1 MLRRVLSTNARNPSF
16 VPPPPPYPTP
26 RLLDDM
32 QRLNQELRAPVEQF
46 EELGKILNQLN
57 TEVKTRLPIT
67 RIAPFGSCS
76 NGLWTKASD
85 VDLTM
90 IIPRCNNKIKII
102 NKLKTVRNLLSHTM
116 ATKMPLE
123 FSVVENAR
131 IPVLKITNNSDS
143 LIREIDISVNNL
155 SGIENSLLVKN
166 WCDMDERFVPLARCI
181 KHWAKKRGIN
191 DRAKGTL
198 STYTILLQVVYLL
211 QTKNVIPKFSTYAK
225 SHILEKNDEFFELNG
240 IERELPFQICSGAQP
255 HAPSARIHN
264 LFADFFNLFGG
275 DDMLDGV
282 EIVDGEIVSRGGG
295 VLVMRC
301 PLTGKDVNVMNSSA
315 WIPIHAEYKRARDL
329 INNGATLDELV
340 SN

>member
-1 MLRRVLSTNARNPSF
+1 MRRFSSVGLKSF

-32 QRLNQELRAPVEQF
+32 WRLNEELSAPREQF
-46 EELGKILNQLN
+46 EELGEILTQLD
-57 TEVKTRLPIT
+57 TQVKSRLPIT

-102 NKLKTVRNLLSHTM
+102 NKLKTVRSLLKHTM
-116 ATKMPLE
+116 AVSTPLE

-131 IPVLKITNNSDS
+131 IPVLKITKTDGDS

-166 WCDMDERFVPLARCI
+166 WCDMDDRFVPLARCI

-198 STYTILLQVVYLL
+198 STYTILLQVVFLL
-211 QTKNVIPKFSTYAK
+211 QVKNVIPKFSTYAK
-225 SHILEKNDEFFELNG
+225 PHILEKNDEFFELNG
-240 IERELPFQICSGAQP
+240 VERELPFQLCESSRHDP
-255 HAPSARIHN
+255 KSDKIHN
-264 LFADFFNLFGG
+264 LFADFFNLFG
-275 DDMLDGV
+275 DNAMLEGV

-315 WIPIHAEYKRARDL
+315 WNLIHAEYKRARDL
-329 INNGATLDELV
+329 INHGATLDELV
-340 SN
+340 SD

>member
-1 MLRRVLSTNARNPSF
+1 MLRRFCLATDVPKAF
-16 VPPPPPYPTP
+16 IPPPPPYPTP

-32 QRLNQELRAPVEQF
+32 MRLNEELRAPREQF
-46 EELGKILNQLN
+46 KELDTVLTQLDK
-57 TEVKTRLPIT
+57 EVKGRLPIT

-102 NKLKTVRNLLSHTM
+102 NKLKTVRSLLSHTM
-116 ATKMPLE
+116 ATCMPLE

-131 IPVLKITNNSDS
+131 IPVLKITNKSDS

-166 WCDMDERFVPLARCI
+166 WCVMDERFVPLARCI

-198 STYTILLQVVYLL
+198 STYTILLQVVFLL
-211 QTKNVIPKFSTYAK
+211 QTRNVIPKFSSYAK
-225 SHILEKNDEFFELNG
+225 SHVLEKNDEFFELNG
-240 IERELPFQICSGAQP
+240 VERELPFHVSGAMQHP
-255 HAPSARIHN
+255 LASDRVHE
-264 LFADFFNLFGG
+264 LFAQFFNLFG
-275 DDMLDGV
+275 DDAMQEGV
-282 EIVDGEIVSRGGG
+282 EIVDGEIVSRGNG
-295 VLVMRC
+295 VLIMRC

-315 WIPIHAEYKRARDL
+315 WNLIHAEYKRARDL
-329 INNGATLDELV
+329 INHGATLDELV